1 MKEKLKTT
9 EILFL
14 PIPDEQDEKIISVGT
29 IKKKEQS
36 AYEHTSLNLNKN
48 SLKATLSDLYMSF
61 SEEFSSI
68 SKSINSPSEI
78 NIELS
83 LAFSKKLN
91 IWVANFEGEGS
102 VKVSLKWNLGEK

>member
-48 SLKATLSDLYMSF
+48 SLG
-61 SEEFSSI
+61 
-68 SKSINSPSEI
+68 
-78 NIELS
+78 
-83 LAFSKKLN
+83 AFILN
-91 IWVANFEGEGS
+91 RY
-102 VKVSLKWNLGEK
+102 